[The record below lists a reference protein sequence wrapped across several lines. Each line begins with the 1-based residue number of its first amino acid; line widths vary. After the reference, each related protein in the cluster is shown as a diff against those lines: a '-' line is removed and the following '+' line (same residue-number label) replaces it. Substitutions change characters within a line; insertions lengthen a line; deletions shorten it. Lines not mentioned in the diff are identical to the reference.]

1 MRPIQWQEEKP
12 TLIELHLTNGESNLM
27 FGGETLYAGS
37 ETEKFDALSLVN
49 LEHVNFEIYED
60 SFNAIR

>member
-1 MRPIQWQEEKP
+1 
-12 TLIELHLTNGESNLM
+12 M

-60 SFNAIR
+60 SFNAIRWKIIQ